1 MSSVIDALSRYG
13 GRAYYV
19 LKAAIEVTEENR
31 KLGLS
36 RLGDFDY
43 RSLIAKLRSW
53 GIDYNPSNLL
63 KVLEKEYGIIRT
75 VYRSSNQRWWIFN
88 DLTSV
93 RLALAEGNEDVGN
106 PEEEL
111 LAIQMAAVDV
121 DRIISD
127 LTSILGKERPG
138 SADERRV
145 KEIIFNELP
154 QVVEVYNRA
163 SRYGEKYAEF
173 LSKARRALDLA
184 RKAILFIKG
193 KLSPAQLST
202 TTILNAPLITGPHQK
217 EEQEIRQLIGHPS
230 LDARPN

>member
-43 RSLIAKLRSW
+43 RSLVAKLRSW
-53 GIDYNPSNLL
+53 GINYNPSNLL

-88 DLTSV
+88 DMSSV
-93 RLALAEGNEDVGN
+93 RLALAEGREDVGD

-111 LAIQMAAVDV
+111 LAIQIVAVDV
-121 DRIISD
+121 DRIVSD
-127 LTSILGKERPG
+127 LTSVLGKERLGP
-138 SADERRV
+138 ADERRIR
-145 KEIIFNELP
+145 EIVFTELP

-173 LSKARRALDLA
+173 LSKVRKALDLA
-184 RKAILFIKG
+184 RKAVLLMRG
-193 KLSPAQLST
+193 KLPPTQLSST
-202 TTILNAPLITGPHQK
+202 VVAGDTPLIPELHRK
-217 EEQEIRQLIGHPS
+217 
-230 LDARPN
+230 